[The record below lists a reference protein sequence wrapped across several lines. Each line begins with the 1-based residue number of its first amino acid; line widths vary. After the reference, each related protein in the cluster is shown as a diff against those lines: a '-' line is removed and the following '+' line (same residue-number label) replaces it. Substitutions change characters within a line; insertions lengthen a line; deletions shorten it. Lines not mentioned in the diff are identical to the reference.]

1 MRKIKFSD
9 INKRNLTLLGLV
21 VVVAVAG
28 VINLRMS
35 DGEVAETL
43 APIQD
48 NSELTDKETTT
59 DDAYTEAVMLRDQ
72 KRSESMDVYREI
84 VDSTSYDKETKDNA
98 QEMLTKSANYINEE
112 ALIQTLA
119 AAKGIEKCVV
129 YIDGNTVNVVVFNT
143 KLTDAQANQLKDI
156 VMENTDFTA
165 DKIKITE
172 NK

>member
-35 DGEVAETL
+35 GAETTETL
-43 APIQD
+43 APVE
-48 NSELTDKETTT
+48 NNAELTEIETTT
-59 DDAYTEAVMLRDQ
+59 SDAYTEAILLRDQ

-98 QEMLTKSANYINEE
+98 QAMLTKSANYINDETV
-112 ALIQTLA
+112 IQTLA

-129 YIDGNTVNVVVFNT
+129 YIDEASVNIVVFDH
-143 KLTDAQANQLKDI
+143 KLTDLQANQLKDI
-156 VMENTDFTA
+156 VMENTNFTA